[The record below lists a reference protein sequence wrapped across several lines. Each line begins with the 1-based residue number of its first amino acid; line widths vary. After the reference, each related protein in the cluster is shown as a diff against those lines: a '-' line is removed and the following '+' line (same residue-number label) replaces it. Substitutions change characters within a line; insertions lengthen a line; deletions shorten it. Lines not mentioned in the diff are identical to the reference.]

1 MGSDSLKQEWLWFD
15 RTSDNQEQ
23 ASLLS
28 SSPLPLLHLWFND
41 STLLPPAFV
50 CPYPHDVGSSFRMES
65 PSAPPS
71 PPLG

>member
-15 RTSDNQEQ
+15 RASDNQEK

-28 SSPLPLLHLWFND
+28 SPPLLLLHLWFND

-50 CPYPHDVGSSFRMES
+50 CPYPRDVG
-65 PSAPPS
+65 
-71 PPLG
+71 